1 MKKIDFNLSMSILA
15 ESLNEHGM
23 DASLLVIRDIQG
35 RIRLS
40 FNEEQNKLSESDTAI
55 LSRISS
61 SLKSSLSHYYLSEI
75 FFKDSFLDPD
85 ALFENPDIV
94 DFQLPESEFTSF
106 RLLDRQITGQ
116 DWSAR
121 TASDDEEATI
131 PRAVFFGLKGG
142 VGRSTALS
150 MLAYHLAEQGKRVLL
165 VDLDLESPGLSG
177 LLLPPE
183 RSADYGIVDWLI
195 EEGLQKSVFVL
206 RDMVAD
212 SPLSD
217 DLSGDIRVAAAM
229 KSGDPFYLDKLS
241 RVYADLPKSQD
252 VERFSQRVIRLLNE
266 LENQEQPDVVL
277 IDSRAGLHDLAALS
291 IVELAY
297 VAFLFATDSAQS
309 WQGYDTLFAH
319 WQARPNVARHVR
331 KRIYMV
337 DALFPEANQ
346 QNRAER
352 FKEKAFDLFTRRL
365 YDENNAEGSSR
376 DLFSFDL
383 NDDAAPHFPMRIKW
397 NNRFQEFDPK
407 LLAEGLFTKADI
419 DASFG
424 DFLNRST
431 QLLEFNDG

>member
-1 MKKIDFNLSMSILA
+1 MKKIDFNVSMSILA
-15 ESLNEHGM
+15 KGLNEHGM
-23 DASLLVIRDIQG
+23 GASLLVIRDIQG
-35 RIRLS
+35 RIRLAID
-40 FNEEQNKLSESDTAI
+40 EEQNKLSEGDQAI

-61 SLKSSLSHYYLSEI
+61 SLENSLAHYYLSEI

-85 ALFENPDIV
+85 ALFGNVDIV

-106 RLLDRQITGQ
+106 KLLDRQITGQ
-116 DWSAR
+116 DWSDPSPAI
-121 TASDDEEATI
+121 DEEAAI

-195 EEGLQKSVFVL
+195 EDGLQQSAFVL

-229 KSGDPFYLDKLS
+229 KGGDPFYLDKLS
-241 RVYADLPKSQD
+241 RVYADLPKSQG

-291 IVELAY
+291 IVELAS

-331 KRIYMV
+331 ERIYMV

-407 LLAEGLFTKADI
+407 LLTDGLFTRADI

-424 DFLNRST
+424 NFLVQSNG
-431 QLLEFNDG
+431 LLGAG